1 MLAACTGKRDH
12 AQPLFSPTFHFIDG
26 WLSPQESGKKV
37 EPRLLTFDADT
48 LTSAH
53 MHSMNVLFSDQSIL
67 GEEELVRGA
76 KRDQRWECGEGV
88 GREMPPSSPIL
99 PIHTLLSE
107 QHFPGT
113 LEGASKVKSPKSQ
126 TKPLLF
132 SIFTNNVKERLPG
145 KCKDLG

>member
-1 MLAACTGKRDH
+1 MVGATLDPCDLFIRLAFLKYRIDCLLEFVSGVFDLFPVLQMLAACTGKRDH

-67 GEEELVRGA
+67 GEEELVRGG

-107 QHFPGT
+107 
-113 LEGASKVKSPKSQ
+113 
-126 TKPLLF
+126 
-132 SIFTNNVKERLPG
+132 
-145 KCKDLG
+145 